1 MARGEHSMLNFKPSK
16 VTIALLSSG
25 LMALTTQAFGAEEST
40 GNNATDDVE
49 VIQVTGIR
57 GALQRAQAIK
67 MSSNSIVEVLS
78 AEDIGKLP
86 DTSIAESLARLP
98 GVTGERRNGRTS
110 GLSVRGF
117 NENFIGTSLNGRELL
132 GMGDNRGVE
141 FDLYP
146 TEIVSN
152 IVVYKTPE
160 AGLVSQGIGGTIDL
174 QTISPLNSE
183 PTMTINAVAEKNGND
198 AANPDYDNK
207 GHKISFNYV
216 DKFANDTLGL
226 ALVLSSQETPRQEE
240 QFRAWG
246 YADVNVTPAGEEG
259 HNPRRLTDPAI
270 ASAGDKVLGGHDSF
284 ARSAMLERDSIA
296 AVIEYEPTDEL
307 KIQFDA
313 LYIDFKEHDVRRGIE
328 EGGAE
333 WGTRDYSI
341 TGIESGLVTSGN
353 TDGFHSVVRNDART
367 QESTLTTFGLNVEY
381 ALNSDWTL
389 EADLSVGDVDK
400 SIIDL
405 ESYSGTGRAGTDGR
419 PLAARS
425 WEMTST
431 GVMYSDHPTLPGV
444 DFTDENLVR
453 LAGPQAWGAP
463 VIGGDAQD
471 GFVNRP
477 EFEESLDS
485 IRLEASG
492 VVEYSIISGIEVGGI
507 YSEREKIKINE
518 GDYLTS
524 PEYPG
529 DAAIPNVLGVANL
542 DFVGI
547 NGVLA
552 YDSLSLYNS
561 GYYTATE
568 ASLVQTDR
576 LGDTYTVEEE
586 TLTLYA
592 KINLEAEF
600 NDIYMT
606 GNFGLQYVDVEQ
618 QSSGFSTVENSAG
631 YVVATPV
638 TEGRSYSNILPTL
651 NLNFEIAEDQFIR
664 TGLSKVLSRPRMDDM
679 RPNARATFAYND
691 GQIQSTEPENGP
703 WSGSAGNSQLKPYE
717 ANQFDLSY
725 ENYFAEDGY
734 FSATFFYKDLV
745 NWHRSSNELTDFS
758 DVYIPELHKDSN
770 DDAPVLLTGFVET
783 NTDGFKGFVRG
794 YELQAGLPLRLAHDA
809 LEGFGL
815 MMNATFLDGKL
826 YEHAGQA
833 EGKVPGL
840 SDESYSLTA
849 YYESNGF
856 EVRIAGTKRSD
867 YVSETRGGS
876 LSLVPTGKAGTELWD
891 AQISYDFSE
900 SGIDALDGLRI
911 TLQGQNLTDEKD
923 IEIDQADS
931 RLVNRY
937 QSYGRNFLIG
947 LNYKF

>member
-16 VTIALLSSG
+16 MTLALLSSG
-25 LMALTTQAFGAEEST
+25 LMALSTQAFAAEEAKAADK
-40 GNNATDDVE
+40 NAEEEVE

-67 MSSNSIVEVLS
+67 MSSNSIVEVIS

-110 GLSVRGF
+110 GLSIRGF

-160 AGLVSQGIGGTIDL
+160 AGLISQGIGGTIDL
-174 QTISPLNSE
+174 QTISPLNSDS
-183 PTMTINAVAEKNGND
+183 TMTINAVAEKNGDD
-198 AANPDYDNK
+198 AANPDYDNT
-207 GHKISFNYV
+207 GHKVSFNYV
-216 DKFANDTLGL
+216 DQFADNTLGL

-246 YADVNVTPAGEEG
+246 YADTPE
-259 HNPRRLTDPAI
+259 
-270 ASAGDKVLGGHDSF
+270 GDKILGGHDSF
-284 ARSAMLERDSIA
+284 VRSAMLERDSIA
-296 AVIEYEPTDEL
+296 AVVEYEPTDNL
-307 KIQFDA
+307 TIQFDA
-313 LYIDFKEHDVRRGIE
+313 LYIDFKEHDVRRGLE
-328 EGGAE
+328 EGGPV
-333 WGTRDYSI
+333 WGGTNYTASSI
-341 TGIESGLVTSGN
+341 EDGLVTSGSW
-353 TDGFHSVVRNDART
+353 DGFHSVVRNDART

-381 ALNSDWTL
+381 ALNQDWT
-389 EADLSVGDVDK
+389 AVVDLSMGDVDK

-405 ESYSGTGRAGTDGR
+405 ESYSGTGRAGIDGR
-419 PLAARS
+419 PAAARA
-425 WEMTST
+425 WETTST

-444 DFTDENLVR
+444 DYTDESLIR

-477 EFEESLDS
+477 EFEENLDS
-485 IRLEASG
+485 IRFEVNG
-492 VVEYSIISGIEVGGI
+492 KVEYSIISGIEVGAV
-507 YSEREKIKINE
+507 YSERTKSKINE

-529 DAAIPNVLGVANL
+529 DAAIPNVLGVADL
-542 DFVGI
+542 GFLGI

-552 YDSLSLYNS
+552 YDSLGLYKS
-561 GYYTATE
+561 GYYKATE

-576 LGDTYTVEEE
+576 LGDTYNIDEE

-592 KINLEAEF
+592 KIDLEAEF
-600 NDIYMT
+600 SGIYMS
-606 GNFGLQYVDVEQ
+606 GNFGLQYIDVDQ
-618 QSSGFSTVENSAG
+618 KSSGFSTVENSEG
-631 YVVATPV
+631 YVVATSV
-638 TEGRSYSNILPTL
+638 SEGKSYSNVLPTL
-651 NLNFEIAEDQFIR
+651 NLSFEIAEDQFIR
-664 TGLSKVLSRPRMDDM
+664 TAMGKVLSRPRMDDM

-691 GQIQSTEPENGP
+691 NQIQSPAPENGP

-725 ENYFAEDGY
+725 ENYFTDDGY
-734 FSATFFYKDLV
+734 FAVTFFYKDLV

-758 DVYIPELHKDSN
+758 DVYISELHQDSN
-770 DDAPVLLTGFVET
+770 GNAPATLMGFVET
-783 NTDGFKGFVRG
+783 NTDGFEGFVRG
-794 YELQAGLPLRLAHDA
+794 YELQASLPLRLAHDS
-809 LEGFGL
+809 LDGFGL
-815 MMNATFLDGKL
+815 MMSATFLDGKL
-826 YEHAGQA
+826 NEHAGQP

-856 EVRIAGTKRSD
+856 EVRVAGTKRSD

-876 LSLVPTGKAGTELWD
+876 LSLVPTDKAGTELWD

-900 SGIDALDGLRI
+900 SGIDSLDGLRI

-923 IEIDQADS
+923 IEIDQTDA
-931 RLVNRY
+931 RLVGRY